1 MMITELMI
9 PAATL
14 AVIVGALLKI
24 ILLMNDRSMNFR
36 FKKLEEAAKSANEN
50 WDRRHGKNESLVLE
64 LEKAILVWSERLIKV
79 EANVEHMPSH
89 FEIQK
94 INNDLGHLQ
103 GETNTQTALL
113 QRMEQ
118 QMRRINDWMMENK

>member
-36 FKKLEEAAKSANEN
+36 FKKLEEALTVTNSNS
-50 WDRRHGKNESLVLE
+50 DRRHSKNESLMIE
-64 LEKAILVWSERLIKV
+64 MEKAILHWSERVIKV
-79 EANVEHMPSH
+79 EANVEHMPTH

-94 INNDLGHLQ
+94 INTDLGRLQ
-103 GETNTQTALL
+103 GETNTQTELL
-113 QRMEQ
+113 KRMDK
-118 QMRRINDWMMENK
+118 QMSLINEWMLENK